1 VLTGLTADLLVVIHL
16 AFIGFVVFGG
26 LLALKWRRTLYL
38 HLPAAVWG
46 ALIEFQGWLC
56 PLTPLE
62 QRLRTAAGE
71 AGYQGGFVEH
81 YVIPVIYPVDLTRNL
96 QILLGVLVIAVNL
109 GIYGWVIARYRHVKK
124 TYRGLNH

>member
-1 VLTGLTADLLVVIHL
+1 MLTGLTADLLVVIHL

-26 LLALKWRRTLYL
+26 LLALKWRRALYL

-109 GIYGWVIARYRHVKK
+109 GIYGWVIARYRHEKRLTGV
-124 TYRGLNH
+124 